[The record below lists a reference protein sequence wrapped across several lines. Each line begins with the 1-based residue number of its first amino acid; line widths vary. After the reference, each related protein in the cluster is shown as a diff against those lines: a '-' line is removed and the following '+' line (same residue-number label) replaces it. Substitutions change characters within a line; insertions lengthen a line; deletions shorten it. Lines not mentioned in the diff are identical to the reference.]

1 LTSGSG
7 SESIVADMGATIT
20 PTTGTAELVP
30 CDGGDAVPLVQAIT
44 EIGRGTAADVRID
57 DPSVSLTHALIVR
70 SADQARI
77 VDCGSLNGL
86 RVNGEAVTDA
96 ALEDGDVIAVGRQRL
111 MYAVGP
117 GRT

>member
-1 LTSGSG
+1 MHRPLEMS
-7 SESIVADMGATIT
+7 ATIT
-20 PTTGTAELVP
+20 PPTGTAELQP
-30 CDGGDAVPLVQAIT
+30 CDGGDPVPLLQAIT
-44 EIGRGTAADVRID
+44 EIGRGTAADVRLD
-57 DPSVSLTHALIVR
+57 DPSVSLTHALVVR

-77 VDCGSLNGL
+77 VDCGSLSGL

-111 MYAVGP
+111 IYAAGT

>member
-1 LTSGSG
+1 
-7 SESIVADMGATIT
+7 MGATTT

-30 CDGGDAVPLVQAIT
+30 CDGGDAVPLVHAIT
-44 EIGRGTAADVRID
+44 EIGRGTAADVRIE

-77 VDCGSLNGL
+77 VDCGSLSGL

-96 ALEDGDVIAVGRQRL
+96 ALEDGDVIAGGRLRL
-111 MYAVGP
+111 IYAAVTR
-117 GRT
+117 RT